1 MMGYFKTLARRVEE
15 AAMID
20 GCSRFTALRRIV
32 LPISIPGILTVVIFT
47 FSLCVNEFIYA
58 VTFISSSNHRT
69 ISAGVPTDLIR
80 GDLVQW
86 GAIAAAVLIPS
97 IPLALLYN
105 AFLDRFIAGFTG
117 GVFRCKQ
124 GY

>member
-1 MMGYFKTLARRVEE
+1 V
-15 AAMID
+15 
-20 GCSRFTALRRIV
+20 
-32 LPISIPGILTVVIFT
+32 PGILTVVIFT

-58 VTFISSSNHRT
+58 VTFISSSEHRT

-86 GAIAAAVLIPS
+86 GAIAASVLIPS

-117 GVFRCKQ
+117 GAFR
-124 GY
+124 